1 MTIRKRIINLI
12 EANFTNDT
20 IISKFND
27 KGYTNENIFEA
38 LKGNEDS
45 ALSSHGMVFCSDDA
59 ISFDYW
65 LNQVI
70 DSIRKKIELNNDIFK
85 DISKHD
91 IISSREHTMKQN
103 IELSNE

>member
-1 MTIRKRIINLI
+1 MTIRRKIINLI
-12 EANFTNDT
+12 EDKYENDS
-20 IISKFND
+20 IIILLH
-27 KGYTNENIFEA
+27 ENNYSDTDIFEA
-38 LKGNEDS
+38 LKGTEDS